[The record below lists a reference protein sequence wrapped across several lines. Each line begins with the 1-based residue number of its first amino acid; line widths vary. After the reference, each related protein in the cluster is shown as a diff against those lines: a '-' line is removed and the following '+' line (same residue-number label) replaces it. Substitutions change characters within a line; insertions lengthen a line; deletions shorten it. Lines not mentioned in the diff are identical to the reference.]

1 MTVADTGVLIWLA
14 RYNVL
19 HLLMNLYG
27 KIYIPA
33 GVFKEAVTDGKLNGY
48 PDADIIET
56 AIKIRDIIVRDTN
69 VSENI
74 GRMEKVV
81 NCKLGLGEREAITLA
96 LRTDSFLLINDE
108 EASTIAEFLD
118 VGTKGVL
125 YILLKAVKPGLLG
138 REESLAIF
146 QQMLEDGVWIAPDTA
161 VEFEKMLFQL

>member
-19 HLLMNLYG
+19 RLLMDLYG
-27 KIYIPA
+27 EIYIPS

-56 AIKIRDIIVRDTN
+56 AVKNGDIIVRDTN

-74 GRMEKVV
+74 DRMEKVV

-108 EASTIAEFLD
+108 EASTIAEFLG

-146 QQMLEDGVWIAPDTA
+146 QQMLDDGFWIAPDTA
-161 VEFEKMLFQL
+161 AGFEKVLFQL